1 MKKIFTT
8 IVALAFLSAMV
19 SAQSVQL
26 YYEGNAVNDGDT
38 LYIPYTSFDIGEFLV
53 EPLLGFSN
61 VSGNALTLTTR
72 IAEENLAPGHS
83 IQMCVNGQCYAT
95 GTATFELAAGETV
108 SAEDERSFH
117 ANFMPENEGTS
128 VVKFTFENANNTSDA
143 VSFYAMYYYATGVS
157 DVSAV
162 QEMNA
167 YPNPATSMVT
177 VEYSSALGNKGCIVI
192 KNLLGGVVSRHS
204 LDGSGKCQISLSGV
218 PAGVYFYGLE
228 DASGKMICTKKLL
241 VK

>member
-1 MKKIFTT
+1 MKKFFTT
-8 IVALAFLSAMV
+8 IIAVTFLSAMV
-19 SAQSVQL
+19 SAQSIQL
-26 YYEGNAVNDGDT
+26 YHEGNVVNNGDT
-38 LYIPYTSFDIGEFLV
+38 LDIPYTPFDIGEFLV

-61 VSGNALTLTTR
+61 LSGSALTLTTR
-72 IAEENLAPGHS
+72 IAEEHLAPGHS

-117 ANFMPENEGTS
+117 ANFMPENEGVS
-128 VVKFTFENANNTSDA
+128 VVKFTFEDANNTSDA
-143 VSFYAMYYYATGVS
+143 VSFYARYYYATGIN
-157 DVSAV
+157 DVSVA
-162 QEMNA
+162 QEINA
-167 YPNPATSMVT
+167 YPNPATTMVT
-177 VEYSSALGNKGCIVI
+177 IEYSTALGNKGGIVI

-228 DASGKMICTKKLL
+228 DARGNMICTKKLL